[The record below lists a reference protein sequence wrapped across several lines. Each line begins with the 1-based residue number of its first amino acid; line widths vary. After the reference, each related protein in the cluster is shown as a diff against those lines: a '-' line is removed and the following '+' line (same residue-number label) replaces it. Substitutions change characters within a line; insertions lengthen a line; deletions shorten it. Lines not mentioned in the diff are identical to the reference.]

1 MKKHR
6 LVTAF
11 YVEALLLVAAF
22 VVVILVLTRAF
33 GVSRTKSGEARL
45 LTNAVTLA
53 QNAADAVSA
62 SASSDALLSLLDRG
76 GNAALEGDVLS
87 ARYRNDMT
95 PDPSGELLLTAT
107 WTPEE
112 SGLVR
117 SRISVFGRDRGEPL
131 YVLETAVY
139 TGGVGS

>member
-22 VVVILVLTRAF
+22 VIVILVLTRTF
-33 GVSRTKSGEARL
+33 GLSRTKSGEALL

-62 SASSDALLSLLDRG
+62 SSSSGTLLELMDRN
-76 GNAALEGDVLS
+76 GNAVLEGDVLS
-87 ARYRNDMT
+87 ARYGKDMT

-107 WTPEE
+107 WKPEE

-117 SRISVFGRDRGEPL
+117 SRISVFGRDREEPL

-139 TGGVGS
+139 TGEVGS